1 MMATAFDVLFR
12 YTVNMLKLK
21 RPRNWHTIKFTNAQF
36 KARADCMIGTRN
48 ILKIMGY
55 TKEVRGENDIQ
66 NGLAYPDPSQID
78 HNIIKLI
85 AAELLIAKTEV
96 KVVVF
101 DNLIFLNNVN
111 LENPYNA
118 PQEMPRDH
126 EPDLYSSMQQQRPSV
141 PPRKFDMVQQPSLQ
155 SGYYNPPQPDSHHF
169 NPSLNQHGGYQPPPP
184 QSFGQPS
191 TLQPSSSQQYGPSS
205 SQQYGPSSSQQ
216 YGPSSS
222 QQYSHQPRD
231 QTGFQSQF
239 QPHSMNYQS
248 GSHVGYQS
256 SYPLKEQLMSVEDL
270 ESTPTDALNT
280 SGNKLDELRQRKA
293 NIIRVLDQSN
303 QYAESSANHSTNYSV
318 TTSVSNPVQSSP
330 VVSSQATQ
338 PTAAS
343 QATPKPPPRVK
354 PRTKFFNVPQ
364 GDDTK
369 QLPTVPESSSDEKTL
384 IQEIPPQKLQ
394 RPATRTMMKCDVCD
408 FLNHEKLI
416 ECMDCNNP
424 KSERW
429 IKVIVP
435 SKTASLSKDPE
446 TVQLFEETPS
456 VAQGNAALP
465 SDSATIIPPGVQPPA
480 SNVTAITN
488 NAQYNHQPTTAAQY
502 NNQPTAAAQY
512 DHQPTAAAQYNN
524 QPTAAAQYDHQPT
537 AAAQYNN
544 QPTAAAQYNNQPTAT
559 APYNNQPTAT
569 AQYNNQ
575 PTATAQYNNQPTA
588 TAQYNNQS
596 SVAAGVGTGTN
607 AAGAPSLKDFM
618 PVVNYTP
625 EEKERMR
632 LEAKELQKR
641 EMMEREQEQQQQ
653 QQRRGSRPKEDGGFQ
668 SYMPRNDNYGQRNGT
683 MERPTG
689 SVLQGHTVGK
699 MTDPGDTQHYRV
711 LANQGSLII
720 QDIKVNKQNSC

>member
-111 LENPYNA
+111 LEYPYNA

-205 SQQYGPSSSQQ
+205 SQQY
-216 YGPSSS
+216 
-222 QQYSHQPRD
+222 SHQPRD

-256 SYPLKEQLMSVEDL
+256 SYPLKEQPMSVEDL

-303 QYAESSANHSTNYSV
+303 QYAESSANHSANYSV

-330 VVSSQATQ
+330 AVSSQATQ

-354 PRTKFFNVPQ
+354 PRTKFLNLSQ
-364 GDDTK
+364 SDDTK
-369 QLPTVPESSSDEKTL
+369 QLPTVPESTSDEKTS
-384 IQEIPPQKLQ
+384 IQETPPQKPQ

-408 FLNHEKLI
+408 FLNHEKLM

-429 IKVIVP
+429 IKVIMS

-446 TVQLFEETPS
+446 TVQLFEETLS

-465 SDSATIIPPGVQPPA
+465 SDSATIIPPGVQPPP
-480 SNVTAITN
+480 SNVTAITSN
-488 NAQYNHQPTTAAQY
+488 SGQYNHQPSTAAQYNNQPTATAQYNNQPTATAQYNNQPTATAQY

-512 DHQPTAAAQYNN
+512 DHQPTAA
-524 QPTAAAQYDHQPT
+524 
-537 AAAQYNN
+537 
-544 QPTAAAQYNNQPTAT
+544 
-559 APYNNQPTAT
+559 
-569 AQYNNQ
+569 
-575 PTATAQYNNQPTA
+575 AQYNNQPTA

-607 AAGAPSLKDFM
+607 AAGAPSLKDFV